1 MSPLLETSVLP
12 WKVHLTAGFTEAV
25 GPTVQKPLTSR
36 ETFLLPSKE
45 IPMPILSMAAVTPSQ
60 KRKRQR
66 QRQWDRDSECTGC
79 AKRVT
84 MNFFFMAA
92 VLRR

>member
-1 MSPLLETSVLP
+1 MSPLLETSVSP
-12 WKVHLTAGFTEAV
+12 WMVHLTAGFTEAV

-60 KRKRQR
+60 KTETPAPT
-66 QRQWDRDSECTGC
+66 SVGP
-79 AKRVT
+79 
-84 MNFFFMAA
+84 
-92 VLRR
+92 